1 MQYDDLIRQLREVQ
15 QRIPDELIQRYLRA
29 AINRLQRFK
38 DDGTIIPRSPPA
50 PLSRCLPGRES
61 ILLASEQLLVLAILE
76 ERAAQVWCRRLFGQ
90 G

>member
-38 DDGTIIPRSPPA
+38 DDGTIIPRS
-50 PLSRCLPGRES
+50 SLPTRPGKHSPR
-61 ILLASEQLLVLAILE
+61 
-76 ERAAQVWCRRLFGQ
+76 
-90 G
+90 

>member
-38 DDGTIIPRSPPA
+38 DDGTIIPR
-50 PLSRCLPGRES
+50 RGREG
-61 ILLASEQLLVLAILE
+61 ED
-76 ERAAQVWCRRLFGQ
+76 G
-90 G
+90 